1 MKNTSTTGIV
11 PESVSVDIS
20 GMNATR
26 FGNFAIL
33 AAFCFVL
40 LFLGLGEL
48 PFYTR
53 GEPREGLVVWEMY
66 RSGNWILPA
75 VNGDYIPFKP
85 PLFHWFA
92 LLVSYLFGRVDEF
105 TLRLSSALLATAGV
119 LVIYR
124 VAARRWGQTA
134 GIVAGLVLVTCAEW
148 WRAGTDTQVDMTLAF
163 FISAACLYFD
173 FLYHERDFGLLK
185 AL

>member
-20 GMNATR
+20 GMNARR

-66 RSGNWILPA
+66 RSGNWILLSF
-75 VNGDYIPFKP
+75 NGYCNHRDLHSFP
-85 PLFHWFA
+85 
-92 LLVSYLFGRVDEF
+92 
-105 TLRLSSALLATAGV
+105 T
-119 LVIYR
+119 
-124 VAARRWGQTA
+124 RRSRRGAST
-134 GIVAGLVLVTCAEW
+134 TPTRC
-148 WRAGTDTQVDMTLAF
+148 
-163 FISAACLYFD
+163 
-173 FLYHERDFGLLK
+173 
-185 AL
+185 